1 LACSPGILAGIQ
13 FRRYPTKVQSH
24 ARVFVPHTA
33 GPKQRIFFF
42 GTSGSSGPR
51 KGWKEIAGFLG
62 LPISAAQRWA
72 RSGMSIARE
81 GRSVQASVEELNRG
95 MERETSEPVPIATEA
110 ADSSA
115 ELRRGLWY
123 GKKQKQARNQKN
135 VAEAG
140 AGLRTLAVR
149 KCTIL
154 RPAIEQRSL
163 K

>member
-13 FRRYPTKVQSH
+13 FRGYPTKVQSH
-24 ARVFVPHTA
+24 PRFFVPHQPA
-33 GPKQRIFFF
+33 PN
-42 GTSGSSGPR
+42 SGSSSSGPR

-62 LPISAAQRWA
+62 LPVFGGATLGEIGHVNRPRGAERA
-72 RSGMSIARE
+72 GVG
-81 GRSVQASVEELNRG
+81 GRTQSR

-135 VAEAG
+135 VA
-140 AGLRTLAVR
+140 
-149 KCTIL
+149 
-154 RPAIEQRSL
+154 
-163 K
+163 